1 MWDGLTRWGYLWQE
15 TWRGFRRGGWMN
27 WAAVATVAVSLFL
40 LGTSLQASW
49 HLERL
54 LNQFGSQLEISVYVQ
69 PQIDPAPVQTAIEAL
84 PEVATVTLV
93 PRETAWEGLVEELG
107 ISNIEVATQQLE
119 GNPLLDELKV
129 KVTSPGMAP
138 DVAAQVEAIAGVED
152 TRYVAE
158 VVTRLR
164 EVNELLT
171 WVGLGAI
178 ALVISAAVATTMTTI
193 RLVVAARSQEI
204 EIMRLVGA
212 TRGWIYLPFLM
223 QGAVFGLQGGVI
235 AWGAIA
241 VVQQILRSVLSNQP
255 SFLQFLARE
264 LPLTS
269 RETLLLLI
277 VLLIFG
283 TGVGLIAS
291 ALAVRRTNA
300 EVDSEQIAWTA

>member
-1 MWDGLTRWGYLWQE
+1 M
-15 TWRGFRRGGWMN
+15 
-27 WAAVATVAVSLFL
+27 A
-40 LGTSLQASW
+40 
-49 HLERL
+49 
-54 LNQFGSQLEISVYVQ
+54 
-69 PQIDPAPVQTAIEAL
+69 
-84 PEVATVTLV
+84 PEVA
-93 PRETAWEGLVEELG
+93 
-107 ISNIEVATQQLE
+107 
-119 GNPLLDELKV
+119 
-129 KVTSPGMAP
+129 
-138 DVAAQVEAIAGVED
+138 AQGEASAGVED

-241 VVQQILRSVLSNQP
+241 VVQQILRSALSNQP
-255 SFLQFLARE
+255 SFLQFLSRE

-269 RETLLLLI
+269 RETVLLLI

-291 ALAVRRTNA
+291 ALAVRRTQA
-300 EVDSEQIAWTA
+300 EVDSEPMAWTA

>member
-69 PQIDPAPVQTAIEAL
+69 PQVDPTPVQAAVEAL
-84 PEVATVTLV
+84 PEVASVTLV
-93 PRETAWEGLVEELG
+93 SKGDAWEGLVKELG

-129 KVTSPGMAP
+129 KVTSPAVAP
-138 DVAAQVEAIAGVED
+138 EVAAQVENIAGVED

-241 VVQQILRSVLSNQP
+241 VVQQILRSVLSSQP

-291 ALAVRRTNA
+291 ALAVRRTKA
-300 EVDSEQIAWTA
+300 EVDSDQVAWTI

>member
-1 MWDGLTRWGYLWQE
+1 
-15 TWRGFRRGGWMN
+15 MN

-69 PQIDPAPVQTAIEAL
+69 PQVDPAPVQAAVEAL
-84 PEVATVTLV
+84 PEVASVTLV
-93 PRETAWEGLVEELG
+93 SKGDAWEGLVKELG

-129 KVTSPGMAP
+129 KVTSPAVAP
-138 DVAAQVEAIAGVED
+138 EVAAQVENIAGVED

-241 VVQQILRSVLSNQP
+241 VVQQILRSVLSSQP

-291 ALAVRRTNA
+291 ALAVRRTKA
-300 EVDSEQIAWTA
+300 EVDSDQVAWTI

>member
-1 MWDGLTRWGYLWQE
+1 SP
-15 TWRGFRRGGWMN
+15 
-27 WAAVATVAVSLFL
+27 AVA
-40 LGTSLQASW
+40 
-49 HLERL
+49 
-54 LNQFGSQLEISVYVQ
+54 
-69 PQIDPAPVQTAIEAL
+69 
-84 PEVATVTLV
+84 PE
-93 PRETAWEGLVEELG
+93 
-107 ISNIEVATQQLE
+107 
-119 GNPLLDELKV
+119 
-129 KVTSPGMAP
+129 
-138 DVAAQVEAIAGVED
+138 VAAQVENIAGVED

-241 VVQQILRSVLSNQP
+241 VVQQILRSVLSSQP

-291 ALAVRRTNA
+291 ALAVRRTKA
-300 EVDSEQIAWTA
+300 EADSDQVAWTI

>member
-69 PQIDPAPVQTAIEAL
+69 PQVDPAPVQAAVEAL
-84 PEVATVTLV
+84 PQVGTVTLV
-93 PRETAWEGLVEELG
+93 PKDAAWEGLVKELG

-129 KVTSPGMAP
+129 KVTSPAVAP
-138 DVAAQVEAIAGVED
+138 EVAAQVEAIAGVED

-241 VVQQILRSVLSNQP
+241 VVQQILRSALSNQP
-255 SFLQFLARE
+255 SFLQFLSRE

-269 RETLLLLI
+269 RETVLLLI

-291 ALAVRRTNA
+291 ALAVRRTQA
-300 EVDSEQIAWTA
+300 EVDSEPMAWTA

>member
-1 MWDGLTRWGYLWQE
+1 MWDELTRWGYLWQE

-69 PQIDPAPVQTAIEAL
+69 PQLNPAPVQAAVAEL
-84 PEVATVTLV
+84 PEVTTVSLI
-93 PRETAWEGLVEELG
+93 PKAEAWEELVKELG

-129 KVTSPGMAP
+129 KVTSPEMAP
-138 DVAAQVEAIAGVED
+138 TVAEKVKAIAGVED

-171 WVGLGAI
+171 WVGVGAV
-178 ALVISAAVATTMTTI
+178 ALVISAAIATTMTTI

-223 QGAVFGLQGGVI
+223 QGAVFGLQGGAL

-241 VVQQILRSVLSNQP
+241 IVQQILRSVLSNQP

-269 RETLLLLI
+269 RESGILLI

-283 TGVGLIAS
+283 TSVGLIAS
-291 ALAVRRTNA
+291 ALAVRRTKA
-300 EVDSEQIAWTA
+300 EVDSDEIAWTV